1 MVRPKAF
8 HFNFETAGNN
18 KYQTKPEEL
27 TDEEF
32 EALVQSEGKMTDEI
46 TTKFPGIEQ
55 RVAAIN
61 ARTHE
66 SATAE
71 FDNMVANLRAQ
82 LINVFVVQDNL
93 SVDSPDSIFPNNPH
107 SFHPENGGT
116 LIKWAMRNDNR
127 RVEKQLPLVEELTQ
141 NFGFQIAQVL
151 DWSHLEQEGK
161 IIEGTGSL
169 VLDREHRVAFAA
181 LSQRTTQ
188 GGVDHF
194 SKELDFRSI
203 TFKARDPRKDNSEIY
218 HTNVMMSVGKKFA
231 VICSDAISDPAER
244 EMVLSELRELG
255 KDIIEID
262 VEQMD
267 AFAGNILEVQDADGA
282 PKIVMSQTAYKCLAP
297 IQIAQLE
304 LYGEII
310 VNNID
315 TIEANGGGSARCME
329 AEVFL
334 PKAA

>member
-8 HFNFETAGNN
+8 HFNFETVDND
-18 KYQTKPEEL
+18 YQEKPKEL
-27 TDEEF
+27 TNDE
-32 EALVQSEGKMTDEI
+32 LVVLKESKGKMTDKI
-46 TTKFPGIEQ
+46 IANFPGIEE
-55 RVAAIN
+55 RVATIN
-61 ARTHE
+61 ARTNE
-66 SATAE
+66 LATAE
-71 FDNMVANLRAQ
+71 FDSMVANLRAQ
-82 LINVFVVQDNL
+82 LINVLVVQDDL
-93 SVDSPDSIFPNNPH
+93 SVDSPDSIFPNNPI
-107 SFHPENGGT
+107 SFHPDNGGT
-116 LIKWAMRNDNR
+116 VIKWPMKFDNR
-127 RVEKQLPLVEELTQ
+127 RVEKQLPIVEKLTQ
-141 NFGFQIAQVL
+141 DFGFQVAQVL

-203 TFKARDPRKDNSEIY
+203 TFKAYDPNKKSEIY
-218 HTNVMMSVGKKFA
+218 HTNVMMSVGKKFT
-231 VICSDAISDPAER
+231 VICSDAIPDPAER

-267 AFAGNILEVQDADGA
+267 AFAGNILEVQDANGA
-282 PKIVMSQTAYKCLAP
+282 PKIVMSRTAYKCLAP
-297 IQIAQLE
+297 IQVAQLE